1 MAKMFMNA
9 EGAGTALATIQSNV
23 EDIEKLLSDFDISE
37 SVGSTDVWCGE
48 GRDEFVTCVNALLTE
63 CQGVAKR
70 ISKRSNQLNKIIN
83 KISEIDSTC
92 GEAITKAQETIRNE
106 SETALQS
113 NFD

>member
-37 SVGSTDVWCGE
+37 SVGSTDVWCGD
-48 GRDEFVTCVNALLTE
+48 GRDEFVVCVNALLTE

-70 ISKRSNQLNKIIN
+70 ISKRSKQLDTFIT
-83 KISEIDSTC
+83 KISEIDATC
-92 GEAITKAQETIRNE
+92 GEAIVKAQETIRNE
-106 SETALQS
+106 SETEIKS